1 MVTPEA
7 ADKLDKFFRTFDG
20 GGRPLLLLD
29 YDGTLAPFRVDR
41 FQARPWAGV
50 RELLVRI
57 ERQGR
62 THMVVITGRS
72 AHEIVPLLGIDLIEI
87 WGLHGAERL
96 FPDGRRKL
104 EQVPAAL
111 PT

>member
-1 MVTPEA
+1 VTAKA
-7 ADKLDKFFRTFDG
+7 ARKLEEFFSAFAG
-20 GGRPLLLLD
+20 WANPFLLPD